1 MAMPG
6 MDCLRHNC
14 KGSEMTWIRTIPM
27 EQADEPLKS
36 LYERF
41 RGEDGA
47 PDTVM
52 IAHSLRPHLMEGHMV
67 LSQNVLNNSDNA
79 LAKWKIDAIGVYV
92 SLLNGCDYCADFY
105 FKELSALLDEEEDS
119 NRLWTALE
127 AGQPEQ
133 VLSGPDLAMMLYANL
148 LTTRP
153 NQISVSMIDELR
165 NSGLTDGEILEINQ
179 AVSYFSYVN
188 RTVLGL
194 GVYEKSETN
203 GVQTAYS

>member
-1 MAMPG
+1 
-6 MDCLRHNC
+6 
-14 KGSEMTWIRTIPM
+14 MTWIRTIPM

-41 RGEDGA
+41 RREDAA

-67 LSQNVLNNSDNA
+67 LSQNVLNNNANA

-92 SLLNGCDYCADFY
+92 SLLNGCNYCAEFY
-105 FKELSALLDEEEDS
+105 FKELADLLDDEEDS
-119 NRLWTALE
+119 NRLWIALE
-127 AGQPEQ
+127 ADHPEQ
-133 VLSGPDLAMMLYANL
+133 ALAGPDLAMMLYANL

-165 NSGLTDGEILEINQ
+165 NSGLSDGEILEINQ

-194 GVYEKSETN
+194 GVYEKNDLTDPLP
-203 GVQTAYS
+203 AYS